1 MRSRGEK
8 KPKRAR
14 DPGLPRDVFGFVGT
28 GNRIEGIIE
37 LTTGLRVDG
46 RIAGRVRSPSTLVVG
61 PTGEVE
67 SDDLHVQ
74 ALSVSGLVR
83 GTLHVA
89 ERLEIRRGG
98 RVFGEVTMERAGGI
112 VLEPGAFFDGTL
124 RIERRDNAA

>member
-1 MRSRGEK
+1 MRSRKEK
-8 KPKRAR
+8 TQKRAR
-14 DPGLPRDVFGFVGT
+14 NPGLPRDVFGFVGS

-74 ALSVSGLVR
+74 TLSVSGLVR
-83 GTLHVA
+83 GKLRVA

-98 RVFGEVTMERAGGI
+98 RVFGEVTMERAGGV
-112 VLEPGAFFDGTL
+112 VLEPGACFDGTV
-124 RIERRDNAA
+124 RVVKRDDSS